1 MDASLTRCMLVRNN
15 GDEDGASLEKMA
27 YKSEWLNM
35 GTTGKPSVGAGN
47 PEKAVRTSL
56 PPLKWGTGSGRSG
69 DEEGANPAMKHSSF
83 FNRTGS
89 TGKLIWRTVVESET
103 EDRVAV
109 TYRSDEPPEESPRIA
124 ANGKE
129 GQMQARF
136 ELRKPTV
143 RVHLPVR
150 VVRPRLRDCFSLL
163 TRV

>member
-15 GDEDGASLEKMA
+15 GDEDGASLERRACKG
-27 YKSEWLNM
+27 EWLNI
-35 GTTGKPSVGAGN
+35 GTTGKPSAGAGN
-47 PEKAVRTSL
+47 PEKAVRKSL
-56 PPLKWGTGSGRSG
+56 PPLKRGTGSGRSG
-69 DEEGANPAMKHSSF
+69 VDEGANPAMEHSSF
-83 FNRTGS
+83 FSRTGS
-89 TGKLIWRTVVESET
+89 TGKHIWRTVVDCET

-109 TYRSDEPPEESPRIA
+109 THRSDEPPEASPRIA